1 MHKWMRIPL
10 GPIQTNCYIVY
21 NELKECLIFDPGD
34 EPKKIINLLSKQK
47 WKPLAI
53 FLTHAHFDHIGAVD
67 DIREKYSIPVY
78 MSERE
83 KTWLHDPKLNGSI
96 AFRTGGMTVKAADH
110 FVENETEIQISDFA
124 FQILKTPGHSPGSL
138 SYYFPSFEAVIAGD
152 TLFKNSIGRTDLAG
166 GDSALLL
173 KSIHQ
178 KLLELP
184 EDTIVLPGH
193 EEETTIGSEMD
204 SNPFLNGY

>member
-1 MHKWMRIPL
+1 MQKWMRIPL

-21 NELKECLIFDPGD
+21 NESKECLIFDPG
-34 EPKKIINLLSKQK
+34 EESKKLMTILSKQR
-47 WKPLAI
+47 WKPIAI

-67 DIREKYSIPVY
+67 DIRAQYSIPVY
-78 MSERE
+78 MSNRE
-83 KTWLHDPKLNGSI
+83 ESWLQDPKLNGSLS
-96 AFRTGGMTVKAADH
+96 FRTGGMIVKPADH
-110 FVENETEIQISDFA
+110 FIDKESEIQISNFI
-124 FQILKTPGHSPGSL
+124 FQVLKTPGHSPGSL
-138 SYYFPSFEAVIAGD
+138 SYYFPSLEAVIAGD
-152 TLFKNSIGRTDLAG
+152 TLFKNSIGRTDLVG

-178 KLLELP
+178 KLLVLP
-184 EDTIVLPGH
+184 EDTLVLPGH